1 MEFLWVRQRK
11 KHKELLVLAHINV
24 WSVFTWWGH
33 CNPIREWRAAYICYF
48 HFKQAIEI
56 LKSAAGPTGV
66 LVLSVEIRSPTR
78 WRRTRAYTSSEF
90 PNQTIQI
97 SSYRHVFCVVA
108 DLLSRSLKKKF
119 QCYCSQPSFAT
130 NFKDETSL
138 QAFSAPTCANTFQPV
153 SLSSEKCRLSQHYF

>member
-1 MEFLWVRQRK
+1 MTKYLPSSNLEDNQITWSSFERCNVK
-11 KHKELLVLAHINV
+11 YTKELLILAHMNI

-33 CNPIREWRAAYICYF
+33 CNPTGEWRVQAAYMWYF

-66 LVLSVEIRSPTR
+66 LVPSVDIRSPTR
-78 WRRTRAYTSSEF
+78 WCRTTAYTSSEF

-97 SSYRHVFCVVA
+97 SSYRHVFCVVT

-119 QCYCSQPSFAT
+119 QGWDFIA
-130 NFKDETSL
+130 SL
-138 QAFSAPTCANTFQPV
+138 FCFN
-153 SLSSEKCRLSQHYF
+153 LC